1 MTKVVGATRGVFG
14 ANTHTAATRVGDMTY
29 VKHDQFIGRSLKM
42 YGEWAQLEI
51 DRLLDYVAPGD
62 FVIDVG
68 ANIGFHTLSFARK
81 VGKLGM
87 VWAFEPDPVNGL
99 LLRHNILQSGLDAV
113 IVPFD
118 LAVSDKFGICRFRT
132 APIAAPE
139 NFGHT
144 CVDSVEGDYPRV
156 AVPLDALLIDRAPAL
171 IKIDI
176 EGHELPALGGM
187 FELVDK
193 HRPVLSIEAD
203 TPDEVETNG
212 AFLAAM
218 GYDIYSLVVS
228 AYNPGNFA
236 ENSTDIWKGYGRC
249 ANLLCVVPGK
259 HAAPEGLDLVRSADP
274 GRRAVSHLGKSVGA
288 AYSAM
293 SVLDKESGDLPAGQG
308 LSDARAEIK
317 RFISNF
323 LKTTYGKLDPV
334 TDAAI
339 VDGALDFLAAN
350 GPSAEGVALQQLIV
364 AGVQSF
370 VDALNDRAK
379 FAELAELR
387 VERERLRSN
396 ADELRSDLDALSNE
410 RQDIEVRH
418 ARALEDVNSRLAA
431 ADGAQVRLS
440 AELAQQAESARREVA
455 AALAQA
461 AEAEKRAMDAEATI
475 AQLSS
480 DLAAREAA
488 LEVSVADWG
497 EREAELVA
505 ACASAEQD
513 SLRLSAELAQQ
524 AESARR
530 EVAAA
535 LAQAAEAEKR
545 AMDAEAQGRERASVL
560 EKLEQQLSKALQ
572 QHDQLKSELT
582 KSKKRSSQEV
592 SELARKLE
600 AAKGEA
606 EETAMQ
612 VAQLQQQKRD
622 LEMEFSRLQ
631 GEQASLSSELAEAQ
645 ERLALQAQQLRQLRL
660 G

>member
-1 MTKVVGATRGVFG
+1 
-14 ANTHTAATRVGDMTY
+14 MTY
-29 VKHDQFIGRSLKM
+29 VKHDQFIGRSLKT

-51 DRLLDYVAPGD
+51 DRLLDYLAPGD
-62 FVIDVG
+62 FAIDVG

-81 VGKLGM
+81 VGKSGA

-99 LLRHNILQSGLDAV
+99 LLRHNILQSGLDEV

-118 LAVSDKFGICRFRT
+118 LAVSEKLGLCRFRT

-144 CVDSVEGDYPRV
+144 GVDPLEGDYPRV
-156 AVPLDALLIDRAPAL
+156 ALPLDALLIDRAPAL

-176 EGHELPALGGM
+176 EGHELPALSGM
-187 FELVDK
+187 CELIDK
-193 HRPVLSIEAD
+193 HRPVISVEAD
-203 TPDEVETNG
+203 TADEVEANG

-236 ENSTDIWKGYGRC
+236 ENSADIWKGYGRC
-249 ANLLCVVPGK
+249 ANLLCVMPGK
-259 HAAPEGLDLVRSADP
+259 HDAPEGLDLVRRADP
-274 GRRAVSHLGKSVGA
+274 SRQAVSHLGKSVGD

-293 SVLDKESGDLPAGQG
+293 SAIDKEPADLPAEQG
-308 LSDARAEIK
+308 LRAARTEIK

-350 GPSAEGVALQQLIV
+350 GPAAEGIALQQLIV

-370 VDALNDRAK
+370 VDALNDRTK
-379 FAELAELR
+379 FAELAELSA
-387 VERERLRSN
+387 EREMLRST
-396 ADELRSDLDALSNE
+396 ADKLKSDLDTLRNE
-410 RQDIEVRH
+410 SQDLEGKH
-418 ARALEDVNSRLAA
+418 ARALDDATSRLAA
-431 ADGAQVRLS
+431 TDAAHIRLS
-440 AELAQQAESARREVA
+440 AELAQQAETARREVA
-455 AALAQA
+455 MALARA
-461 AEAEKRAMDAEATI
+461 SEAEKRAVDAEAQA

-480 DLAAREAA
+480 DLEALLSQSA
-488 LEVSVADWG
+488 
-497 EREAELVA
+497 EREAEFVEA
-505 ACASAEQD
+505 RTFAEQD
-513 SLRLSAELAQQ
+513 SLRLSAELARQ
-524 AESARR
+524 AEIARQD
-530 EVAAA
+530 VAAA
-535 LAQAAEAEKR
+535 LAQAEEAERR
-545 AMDAEAQGRERASVL
+545 AADAETLGRDQASGL
-560 EKLEQQLSKALQ
+560 EKLEQRLANALE
-572 QHDQLKSELT
+572 QHDQLKSELAR
-582 KSKKRSSQEV
+582 SKKRSSQEA
-592 SELARKLE
+592 SELSRKLE

-612 VAQLQQQKRD
+612 VAQLQGEKRD
-622 LEMEFSRLQ
+622 LEQECAKLQ
-631 GEQASLSSELAEAQ
+631 GEQKSLSSELAEAQ

>member
-1 MTKVVGATRGVFG
+1 VFG
-14 ANTHTAATRVGDMTY
+14 ANTRTAATRVGDMTY
-29 VKHDQFIGRSLKM
+29 VKHDQFIGRSLKT

-51 DRLLDYVAPGD
+51 DRLLDYLAPGD
-62 FVIDVG
+62 FAIDVG

-81 VGKLGM
+81 VGKSGA

-99 LLRHNILQSGLDAV
+99 LLRHNILQSGLDEV

-118 LAVSDKFGICRFRT
+118 LAVSEKLGLCRFRT

-144 CVDSVEGDYPRV
+144 GVDPLEGDYPRV
-156 AVPLDALLIDRAPAL
+156 ALPLDALLIDRAPAL

-176 EGHELPALGGM
+176 EGHELPALSGM
-187 FELVDK
+187 CELIDK
-193 HRPVLSIEAD
+193 HRPVISVEAD
-203 TPDEVETNG
+203 TADEVEANG

-249 ANLLCVVPGK
+249 ANLLCVMPGK
-259 HAAPEGLDLVRSADP
+259 HDAPEGLDLVRRADP
-274 GRRAVSHLGKSVGA
+274 NRQAVSHLGKSVGD

-293 SVLDKESGDLPAGQG
+293 SAIDKEPADLPAEQG
-308 LSDARAEIK
+308 LRAARTEIK

-350 GPSAEGVALQQLIV
+350 GPAAEGIALQQLIV

-370 VDALNDRAK
+370 VDALNDRTK
-379 FAELAELR
+379 FAELAELSA
-387 VERERLRSN
+387 EREMLRST
-396 ADELRSDLDALSNE
+396 ADKLKSDLDTLRNE
-410 RQDIEVRH
+410 SQDLEGKH
-418 ARALEDVNSRLAA
+418 ARALDDATSRLAA
-431 ADGAQVRLS
+431 TDAAHIRLS
-440 AELAQQAESARREVA
+440 AELAQQAETARREVA
-455 AALAQA
+455 VALARA
-461 AEAEKRAMDAEATI
+461 SEAEKRAVDAEAQA

-480 DLAAREAA
+480 DLEALLSQSA
-488 LEVSVADWG
+488 
-497 EREAELVA
+497 EREAELVEA
-505 ACASAEQD
+505 RTVAEQD
-513 SLRLSAELAQQ
+513 SLRLSAELARQ
-524 AESARR
+524 AEIARQD
-530 EVAAA
+530 VAAA
-535 LAQAAEAEKR
+535 LAQAEEAERR
-545 AMDAEAQGRERASVL
+545 AADAETLGRDQASGL
-560 EKLEQQLSKALQ
+560 EKLEQRLANALE
-572 QHDQLKSELT
+572 QHDQLKSELAR
-582 KSKKRSSQEV
+582 SKKRSSQEA
-592 SELARKLE
+592 SELSRKLE

-612 VAQLQQQKRD
+612 VAQLQGEKRD
-622 LEMEFSRLQ
+622 LEQECAKLQ
-631 GEQASLSSELAEAQ
+631 GEQKSLSSELAEAQ